1 MIIKENW
8 RDEYVNKGEF
18 YDAVMLMAK
27 QQSGERQQGIL
38 GVLETLKMWRGDRKP
53 TIEETAIP
61 ATKKAPDWFTGGMRD
76 DILG

>member
-1 MIIKENW
+1 MVTKKNW

-27 QQSGERQQGIL
+27 QQYGDRQQGIL
-38 GVLETLKMWRGDRKP
+38 GVLETLRMWNSNRESS
-53 TIEETAIP
+53 IEKIATP
-61 ATKKAPDWFTGGMRD
+61 ATKNAPDWFTGSDRG